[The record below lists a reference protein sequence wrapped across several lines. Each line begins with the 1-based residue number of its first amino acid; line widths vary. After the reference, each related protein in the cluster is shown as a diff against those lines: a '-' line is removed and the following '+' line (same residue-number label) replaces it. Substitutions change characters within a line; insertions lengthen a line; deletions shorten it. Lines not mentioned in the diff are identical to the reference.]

1 MFHKGPSLQRRLLTF
16 QQNAVGFGRNLF
28 NQASQA
34 YGLGRHVAS
43 AIDRGYNAF
52 KKIHGAMAPALAD
65 ASPELARVTKK
76 AMSSYE
82 ATRAAVMNANTAGER
97 IGAAVRREFA

>member
-1 MFHKGPSLQRRLLTF
+1 MFHKGPSFQRRLLTF
-16 QQNAVGFGRNLF
+16 QQNALGFGRNLF
-28 NQASQA
+28 NQVNQA
-34 YGLGRHVAS
+34 YGMGRHVAF
-43 AIDRGYNAF
+43 AIDRSYQTF
-52 KKIHGAMAPALAD
+52 KKIHGTVAPALAE
-65 ASPELARVTKK
+65 ASPELAKMTKK

>member
-34 YGLGRHVAS
+34 YGLGRHMAS
-43 AIDRGYNAF
+43 AFDRGYQTF
-52 KKIHGAMAPALAD
+52 KKIHGAMAPALAE
-65 ASPELARVTKK
+65 ASPELAKMTKK

-82 ATRAAVMNANTAGER
+82 ATRAAVTNATTAGER

>member
-1 MFHKGPSLQRRLLTF
+1 MFSTSPSLQRRLLTF
-16 QQNAVGFGRNLF
+16 QQNAIGFGRNLF

-34 YGLGRHVAS
+34 YGLGRHMAS
-43 AIDRGYNAF
+43 AFDRGYQSF
-52 KKIHGAMAPALAD
+52 KRIHGAMAPALAE
-65 ASPELARVTKK
+65 ASPELAKMAKK

-82 ATRAAVMNANTAGER
+82 ATRAAVMDVNTAGER

>member
-1 MFHKGPSLQRRLLTF
+1 MFRKGPSLQRRLLTF

-34 YGLGRHVAS
+34 YGLGRHMAS
-43 AIDRGYNAF
+43 AFDRGYQTF
-52 KKIHGAMAPALAD
+52 KKLHGAMAPALAE
-65 ASPELARVTKK
+65 ASPELARVTRK
-76 AMSSYE
+76 AMGSYE
-82 ATRAAVMNANTAGER
+82 STRAAVMGANSAGER

>member
-1 MFHKGPSLQRRLLTF
+1 MFRKGPSLQRRLLTF

-34 YGLGRHVAS
+34 YGLGRHMAS
-43 AIDRGYNAF
+43 TFDRGCQTF
-52 KKIHGAMAPALAD
+52 KKIHGTMAPALAE
-65 ASPELARVTKK
+65 ASPELAEMTKK
-76 AMSSYE
+76 AMGSYE
-82 ATRAAVMNANTAGER
+82 ATRDAVMNANTAGER